1 MLAAGRSDREAGEAG
16 VLPEIRVRRISS
28 RALVAMKKTVLVVDI
43 GGTHVKLMI
52 SRKETRKFD
61 SGMKLSP
68 KKLVSEIK
76 MAVKDW
82 KYDAISIG
90 FPSVVKEGRVK
101 KDPKHLAAG
110 WIDWDFS
117 KSLGKPTRLLNDAAM
132 QALGSY
138 HGGRMLFLGLGTG
151 LGSAL
156 VWEKNLLP
164 LELGDLPY
172 EGMIIEKYLGKVGFD
187 RLGKKKWKRH
197 VLFCVQQLK
206 LSFIADYVVV
216 GGGLVKEFDSL
227 PEGME
232 SGDNKNVYL
241 GGVRLWDSDSKTRR
255 QNWNIF

>member
-1 MLAAGRSDREAGEAG
+1 M
-16 VLPEIRVRRISS
+16 
-28 RALVAMKKTVLVVDI
+28 
-43 GGTHVKLMI
+43 
-52 SRKETRKFD
+52 
-61 SGMKLSP
+61 
-68 KKLVSEIK
+68 
-76 MAVKDW
+76 
-82 KYDAISIG
+82 
-90 FPSVVKEGRVK
+90 
-101 KDPKHLAAG
+101 
-110 WIDWDFS
+110 
-117 KSLGKPTRLLNDAAM
+117 NDAAM

-138 HGGRMLFLGLGTG
+138 RGGRMLFLGLGTG
-151 LGSAL
+151 LGSTL
-156 VWEKNLLP
+156 VWQRNVLP

-197 VLFCVQQLK
+197 VLFCVKQLK